1 MYRTLLSIILIVF
14 SLSLYSQ
21 SKEVHTDKVNTYKV
35 TQLKVYPNP
44 ATHFIKLNEITG
56 INALVVYNL
65 VGRKIK
71 EFKVEKGKSY
81 SITELPKGMYLIQ
94 FVGVDGK
101 VLTTQRLSK
110 R

>member
-1 MYRTLLSIILIVF
+1 
-14 SLSLYSQ
+14 
-21 SKEVHTDKVNTYKV
+21 
-35 TQLKVYPNP
+35 
-44 ATHFIKLNEITG
+44 
-56 INALVVYNL
+56 VYNL